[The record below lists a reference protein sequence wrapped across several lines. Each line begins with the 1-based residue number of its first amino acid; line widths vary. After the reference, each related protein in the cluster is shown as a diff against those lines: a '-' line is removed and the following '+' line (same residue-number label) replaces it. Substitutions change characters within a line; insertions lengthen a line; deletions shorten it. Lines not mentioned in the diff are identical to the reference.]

1 MLTLRA
7 SVIYNSLLVSMR
19 ISLPCLF
26 KNLKYVV
33 ICINLVAQQLLK
45 YQQQNEH
52 AQKHALPMPII
63 TPRGAIT

>member
-1 MLTLRA
+1 MT
-7 SVIYNSLLVSMR
+7 SNSLLVSMR
-19 ISLPCLF
+19 TYLPRLF

-33 ICINLVAQQLLK
+33 VYINLLAHQPLK

>member
-1 MLTLRA
+1 MP
-7 SVIYNSLLVSMR
+7 NSLLVSMR
-19 ISLPCLF
+19 TYLPRLF

-33 ICINLVAQQLLK
+33 IYINLLAQQLLK

-52 AQKHALPMPII
+52 AQKHSLPMPII